1 MENSYLCRG
10 RQWGGRRH
18 TSGVL
23 TAEEEEIVEFAVQD
37 RQPEL
42 SIQIWKEYEDEMEIS
57 IIAPSGIRV
66 GPIKQVLGPQ
76 RFEIE
81 RTEILLYYG
90 EPNPYSTAQ
99 EIYISFLL

>member
-1 MENSYLCRG
+1 MAERFINSLANIWKTVICVG
-10 RQWGGRRH
+10 AGNEAAGAGH

-66 GPIKQVLGPQ
+66 VPIKQVL
-76 RFEIE
+76 
-81 RTEILLYYG
+81 
-90 EPNPYSTAQ
+90 
-99 EIYISFLL
+99 